1 MKIAVAILLWAFPVA
16 VLRADVERTWH
27 VAAAPLGD
35 DANDGSAAAP
45 FATLERAR
53 LAVRAHLAE
62 RDVRGDLVVEV
73 RAGEYELP
81 APLRFDGADSG
92 ENGGSVIYR
101 AAPGARVVLSGGR
114 RIEGWTGEPDGTL
127 RATVDRAVDFRE
139 LWVNG
144 RRAVRARTP
153 NAGLHFRL
161 ADEKRDDGFDLP
173 RDVLGCVKVRPTEI
187 EVSVLVAWMH
197 KRLRIAR
204 VTPAGDATVR
214 AVIAAPEWDG
224 VTKQPQGDR
233 IYRGRSYWLE
243 NAREFL
249 DAPGEFFLD
258 RASGVVRY
266 RPRPGETLGAGA
278 AVRPELE
285 SVIVLAGT
293 PAAPVHDLR
302 FEGFVLAHTGWTRPN
317 RHGFVDVQ
325 ANSLVPADLAA
336 AVDPQYRHNQRKD
349 RIPGAIHATTADR
362 MVIRGCR
369 FARLG
374 GAGVVFTGGGDDNV
388 VEGNSFYD
396 LSAGAIEFGED
407 AARPLDPRLIPRR
420 NRVANNFIAR
430 IGEEYFGSVAILG
443 YYTSETLVAHNEI
456 AGIPYTAVSEGWG
469 WGNPPAPPE
478 AGAVRVVRNRITN
491 YLRRVDDGGGIYTT
505 DRLPRSEIA
514 FNFVDRMLP
523 PDRHTKA
530 GGALYLDQFSEGI
543 EVHDNVVTDA
553 IRWLFI
559 WNPNI
564 RGNRVVANFADTSA
578 LRNDGTDNAVEPAQ
592 LLSLRP
598 WPPNAEA
605 IHAAA
610 GIEPAFASAREFDAP
625 DDVIVDGASVEFQ
638 PVDEGWEAVASS
650 VSYSGV
656 SFRARS
662 GSVARWAPAL
672 PKAGVYEVSAWRA
685 PGDAPGGF
693 LIRHR
698 DGDTSVKSAALAGD
712 RAGWEKLGEFPFDAG
727 LGAEVETHATRA
739 NAVRFRFVR
748 AR

>member
-1 MKIAVAILLWAFPVA
+1 MKIAAAVFLWLLAA
-16 VLRADVERTWH
+16 VVVRAEVERTWH
-27 VAAAPLGD
+27 VAPAPIGAD
-35 DANDGSAAAP
+35 GHDGSAEAP
-45 FATLERAR
+45 FVTLERAR
-53 LAVRAHLAE
+53 LAVRAYLAE

-81 APLRFDGADSG
+81 APLRFDAADSG
-92 ENGGSVIYR
+92 ENGGCVIYR
-101 AAPGARVVLSGGR
+101 AVPGARVVLSGGR
-114 RIEGWTGEPDGTL
+114 HIEGWTVEPDGTQ
-127 RATVDRAVDFRE
+127 RATVGRAVDFRQ

-153 NAGLHFRL
+153 NAGLHFQL
-161 ADEKRDDGFDLP
+161 ADEKQRDGFDLP
-173 RDVLGCVKVRPTEI
+173 RDVLAGVNVRPAEI
-187 EVSVLVAWMH
+187 EMSVLVAWMH

-214 AVIAAPEWDG
+214 AVIAGPEWDG
-224 VTKQPQGDR
+224 ITKQPQGDR
-233 IYRGRSYWLE
+233 VYRGRSYWLE

-258 RASGVVRY
+258 RADGVVRY
-266 RPRPGETLGAGA
+266 RPRAGETLERGA
-278 AVRPELE
+278 VIRPELE
-285 SVIVLAGT
+285 SLVVLAGT
-293 PAAPVHDLR
+293 LSAPVHDLR
-302 FEGFVLAHTGWTRPN
+302 FEGLTLAHTGWTRPN

-325 ANSLVPADLAA
+325 ANSLVPADPAA

-362 MVIRGCR
+362 IAIRGCR

-374 GAGVVFTGGGDDNV
+374 GAGVVFTGGGNDNV
-388 VEGNSFYD
+388 VEGNSFFD
-396 LSAGAIEFGED
+396 LSAGAVEFGED
-407 AARPLDPRLIPRR
+407 AARPVDRRLIPRR

-456 AGIPYTAVSEGWG
+456 AGIPYTAISAGWG

-478 AGAVRVVRNRITN
+478 TGAVRIVGNRITN

-514 FNFVDRMLP
+514 FNFIDRMLP

-530 GGALYLDQFSEGI
+530 GGALYLDQFTEGV

-564 RGNRVVANFADTSA
+564 RGNRVVANFADTAA
-578 LRNDGTDNAVEPAQ
+578 LRNDGTGNAVEPAQ

-598 WPPNAEA
+598 WPSNAEA
-605 IHAAA
+605 ILAAA

-638 PVDEGWEAVASS
+638 PVSEGWAATASPS
-650 VSYSGV
+650 SYSGV
-656 SFRARS
+656 SFRAAS
-662 GSVARWAPAL
+662 DSLARWTPAL
-672 PKAGVYEVSAWRA
+672 PKAGVYEVSAWRS
-685 PGDAPGGF
+685 PGDAAEIF
-693 LIRHR
+693 LVRHR
-698 DGDTSVKSAALAGD
+698 DGSTSVKNAARAGA
-712 RAGWEKLGEFPFDAG
+712 RGGWEKLGEFPFDAG
-727 LGAEVETHATRA
+727 LGAEVEAHTRRA
-739 NAVRFRFVR
+739 NALRFRFVHER
-748 AR
+748 